1 MLVRKNRKQISFL
14 QNNPMYYD
22 QDVILGIHLE
32 NFVFLFNSLML
43 QCIFGALLPSVA
55 VWLSDIEM

>member
-1 MLVRKNRKQISFL
+1 
-14 QNNPMYYD
+14 MYYD